1 MHRPDSCAP
10 TGFRGARAARLRA
23 TINLPNQD
31 NHVHHETALDV
42 GKRESIVDDFYIR
55 TRARRVLAPPPGAS
69 SVAYPIYKGYLSV
82 SCANQTK
89 NLLELSVTTQIT
101 HYNYQTWLLVR

>member
-1 MHRPDSCAP
+1 MHRPDSCTP

-31 NHVHHETALDV
+31 NHVHHETALYV

-55 TRARRVLAPPPGAS
+55 TRARRVLAPPAGGLVS
-69 SVAYPIYKGYLSV
+69 GLSNLQGV
-82 SCANQTK
+82 SFCI
-89 NLLELSVTTQIT
+89 LC
-101 HYNYQTWLLVR
+101 